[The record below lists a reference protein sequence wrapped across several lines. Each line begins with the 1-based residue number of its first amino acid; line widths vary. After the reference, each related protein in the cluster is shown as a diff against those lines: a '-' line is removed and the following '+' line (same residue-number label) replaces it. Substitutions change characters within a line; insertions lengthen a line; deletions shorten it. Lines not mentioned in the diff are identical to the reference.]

1 LVALTLLRGIARVVC
16 DVLRLA
22 REDVF
27 LVLRLM
33 PVVLFFER

>member
-1 LVALTLLRGIARVVC
+1 LVALTLLRGIARVVR

-22 REDVF
+22 REEVF
-27 LVLRLM
+27 LLRLM

>member
-1 LVALTLLRGIARVVC
+1 LVALTLLRGIARVVR

-22 REDVF
+22 RDVVF
-27 LVLRLM
+27 LVVRLM